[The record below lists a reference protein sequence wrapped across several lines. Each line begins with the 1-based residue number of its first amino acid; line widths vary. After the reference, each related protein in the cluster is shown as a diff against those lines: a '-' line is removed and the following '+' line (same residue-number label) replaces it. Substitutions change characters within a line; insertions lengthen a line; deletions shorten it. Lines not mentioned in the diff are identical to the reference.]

1 MRLVLFLILLSFA
14 AGAQPH
20 HTHRLSRILTFPDIP
35 GYVTLKTDLH
45 QHTVF
50 SDGSVW
56 PDIRVKEALL
66 DGMDVISLTEH
77 LEYQPHKADIPH
89 PDRNRAFQIA
99 MEEARDHQLLVING
113 SEITRRMPPG
123 HCNAVFISDA
133 NSLLIPDSL
142 AVFREAN
149 RQGAFVFWNHPNY
162 TAQRPDGIA
171 TLTPMHRM
179 LIKEKLVHGIEVVND
194 QTYSSEALQI
204 ALENNLTIMGTSDIH
219 GLIDWDFVGGVAGHR
234 PLTLVFARD
243 RSEASVKE
251 ALFNRRTVA
260 VFKELL
266 IGREEF
272 LNPLIQQSLSIKKAA
287 YSGKSTV
294 LSVTIENKTN
304 TVFTVIN
311 RSGYTLHAHHDV
323 LTLQPGDQNIIEL
336 KTREKLGSVN
346 LSFEILN
353 AVYAPEKHPTLTW
366 PVKVE

>member
-1 MRLVLFLILLSFA
+1 
-14 AGAQPH
+14 
-20 HTHRLSRILTFPDIP
+20 
-35 GYVTLKTDLH
+35 
-45 QHTVF
+45 
-50 SDGSVW
+50 
-56 PDIRVKEALL
+56 
-66 DGMDVISLTEH
+66 
-77 LEYQPHKADIPH
+77 
-89 PDRNRAFQIA
+89 
-99 MEEARDHQLLVING
+99 
-113 SEITRRMPPG
+113 
-123 HCNAVFISDA
+123 
-133 NSLLIPDSL
+133 
-142 AVFREAN
+142 
-149 RQGAFVFWNHPNY
+149 
-162 TAQRPDGIA
+162 
-171 TLTPMHRM
+171 
-179 LIKEKLVHGIEVVND
+179 
-194 QTYSSEALQI
+194 
-204 ALENNLTIMGTSDIH
+204 MGTSDIH

-272 LNPLIQQSLSIKKAA
+272 LNPLIQQSLSIKKAV